1 MVVIAA
7 AVVTRSQTLLS
18 RQYVEVSRMQMDGL
32 LSAFSK
38 LVDVPGG
45 GKSNDSSDT
54 ESGAS
59 PKSISPS
66 VSVDH
71 TYFET
76 DAVRFVYHPMESGM
90 YLVLVTTK
98 GSNIIE
104 NLETLRLLSKMM
116 QEICHAHPASS
127 STQSSIT
134 NEDTVLANA
143 FDIVFAFDEA
153 ISFGYRE
160 PVTSAQINQYVEMES
175 HEERLHQMIQQSKEN
190 EAKETARRKQ
200 LELAEM
206 RKKQAR
212 EEKMAQAMGLAPP
225 VGGGSAGGAHGM
237 SSGHETSMDGNGFG
251 GGDTFDRARRQ
262 EDLLARQAAL
272 VASSAKTVSA
282 PAPTTW
288 NPSANI
294 DAVDYSMQSAS
305 APKKGMSL
313 GGSRRPPPGGP
324 SQ

>member
-7 AVVTRSQTLLS
+7 AVVTRAHTLLS
-18 RQYVEVSRMQMDGL
+18 RQYVEVSRLQMDGL

-38 LVDVPGG
+38 LVDVPRGLS
-45 GKSNDSSDT
+45 KSNDSEGD
-54 ESGAS
+54 AS
-59 PKSISPS
+59 PTNDPAPSTVSP
-66 VSVDH
+66 DH

-160 PVTSAQINQYVEMES
+160 PVTSAQIHQYVEMES

-212 EEKMAQAMGLAPP
+212 EEKMAQAMGIAPTGP
-225 VGGGSAGGAHGM
+225 SGGGM
-237 SSGHETSMDGNGFG
+237 SLAGHETNMDGSGFG
-251 GGDTFDRARRQ
+251 GDSFDRARRQ
-262 EDLLARQAAL
+262 EDL
-272 VASSAKTVSA
+272 
-282 PAPTTW
+282 
-288 NPSANI
+288 
-294 DAVDYSMQSAS
+294 
-305 APKKGMSL
+305 
-313 GGSRRPPPGGP
+313 
-324 SQ
+324 

>member
-7 AVVTRSQTLLS
+7 AVVTRSKTLLS
-18 RQYVEVSRMQMDGL
+18 RQYVELSRLQIEGL
-32 LSAFSK
+32 LSAFTK
-38 LVDVPGG
+38 LVDGPR
-45 GKSNDSSDT
+45 SSVK
-54 ESGAS
+54 A
-59 PKSISPS
+59 
-66 VSVDH
+66 DH
-71 TYFET
+71 TYLET
-76 DAVRFVYHPMESGM
+76 DSVRYVYQPMESGL

-104 NLETLRLLSKMM
+104 NLETLRLLSKLL
-116 QEICHAHPASS
+116 QEICHSKPAAS
-127 STQSSIT
+127 STQSAIT
-134 NEDTVLANA
+134 NEDTVLGNA

-160 PVTSAQINQYVEMES
+160 PVTSSQINQYVEMES

-212 EEKMAQAMGLAPP
+212 EEKMAAAMGLAPP
-225 VGGGSAGGAHGM
+225 VGPASGGVGMGGAF
-237 SSGHETSMDGNGFG
+237 ETSMDGGGFG
-251 GGDTFDRARRQ
+251 SSDSFDRARRQ

-272 VASSAKTVSA
+272 VASSGSAKPSV
-282 PAPTTW
+282 PTTW
-288 NPSANI
+288 NPSMNAE
-294 DAVDYSMQSAS
+294 AVDYTAQSTS

-313 GGSRRPPPGGP
+313 GTRRPPAPTGGM
-324 SQ
+324 Q

>member
-1 MVVIAA
+1 
-7 AVVTRSQTLLS
+7 
-18 RQYVEVSRMQMDGL
+18 
-32 LSAFSK
+32 
-38 LVDVPGG
+38 
-45 GKSNDSSDT
+45 
-54 ESGAS
+54 
-59 PKSISPS
+59 
-66 VSVDH
+66 
-71 TYFET
+71 
-76 DAVRFVYHPMESGM
+76 MESGM
-90 YLVLVTTK
+90 YLVLVTTR

-160 PVTSAQINQYVEMES
+160 PVTSAQINQYVDMES

-200 LELAEM
+200 LELAEI

-212 EEKMAQAMGLAPP
+212 EEKMAQAMGIAPTGP
-225 VGGGSAGGAHGM
+225 SSGGPGSFG
-237 SSGHETSMDGNGFG
+237 GHETSMDGDGFG
-251 GGDTFDRARRQ
+251 GDSFDRARRQ
-262 EDLLARQAAL
+262 EDLLARQAAM
-272 VASSAKTVSA
+272 VASTAKAAA
-282 PAPTTW
+282 PVPTTW
-288 NPSANI
+288 NPSANL
-294 DAVDYSMQSAS
+294 DAVDYSSQSTS

-313 GGSRRPPPGGP
+313 GGRRPPGP
-324 SQ
+324 

>member
-1 MVVIAA
+1 MVVVAA
-7 AVVTRSQTLLS
+7 SVVTRSHTLLS
-18 RQYVEVSRMQMDGL
+18 RQYVEVSRLQMDGL
-32 LSAFSK
+32 LSAFMK
-38 LVDVPGG
+38 LVDVPRAS
-45 GKSNDSSDT
+45 K
-54 ESGAS
+54 ESGDAS
-59 PKSISPS
+59 PKERSQTTVSP
-66 VSVDH
+66 DH

-76 DAVRFVYHPMESGM
+76 EAVRFVYHPMESGM

-160 PVTSAQINQYVEMES
+160 PVTSAQITQYVEMES

-200 LELAEM
+200 LELAEI

-212 EEKMAQAMGLAPP
+212 EEKMAQAMGIAPTGP
-225 VGGGSAGGAHGM
+225 SSGGPGSFA
-237 SSGHETSMDGNGFG
+237 GHETSMDGDGFG
-251 GGDTFDRARRQ
+251 GDSFDRTRRQ

-272 VASSAKTVSA
+272 VASSAKAAA
-282 PAPTTW
+282 PVPTTW
-288 NPSANI
+288 NPSANM
-294 DAVDYSMQSAS
+294 DAVDYSSQSTS

-313 GGSRRPPPGGP
+313 GSRRPPG
-324 SQ
+324 S

>member
-7 AVVTRSQTLLS
+7 AVVNRAHTLLS
-18 RQYVEVSRMQMDGL
+18 RQYVEVSRLQIDGL
-32 LSAFSK
+32 LSVFSK
-38 LVDVPGG
+38 LVDVPRGSISKPKESDGG
-45 GKSNDSSDT
+45 DASPSNDQP
-54 ESGAS
+54 APVS
-59 PKSISPS
+59 P
-66 VSVDH
+66 DH

-116 QEICHAHPASS
+116 QEICHAHPANS

-225 VGGGSAGGAHGM
+225 SAGSSSGRGM
-237 SSGHETSMDGNGFG
+237 SGGYETSMDGGGF

-272 VASSAKTVSA
+272 VASTAKAAA

-288 NPSANI
+288 NPSANV
-294 DAVDYSMQSAS
+294 DAVDYSTQSAS

-313 GGSRRPPPGGP
+313 GGRRPPGP
-324 SQ
+324 